1 MVSMKHKI
9 LTWNVRG
16 LNEGKKRMRVRRL
29 LSQWKVDIVC
39 LQETKLD
46 LITPDLVQS
55 IWSCPYVEW
64 SYVAS
69 NGASGGILLMWDRRA
84 VSKMEVCHGNYVVA
98 CSFRNVDDG
107 MEWAF
112 AGVYGPNRDA
122 ARRMMWEELAGLL
135 CLWELPWCIGG
146 DFNVTLFH
154 NERSGGRRRRR
165 EVATF
170 ADFTAEMGLMD
181 LPLAGGVATWANN
194 LSWSRLD
201 RFLVSP
207 EWELSYPGLVQKKLL
222 RVCSDHAPI
231 MLMRG
236 CLQNGKSSF
245 KFENMWL
252 KEEGFV
258 DKVRSWWS
266 SFSFLGSPSFIL
278 AKKLRA
284 LKGEIKRW
292 NREVFGNVGARNEAW
307 AGEVEELDR
316 LGEVRRLTEE
326 EKERRRVLVADLEAS
341 LLQEEIS
348 WRQKSRVR
356 WLKEGDKC
364 TKFFHQVASANR
376 RNNSIESLMVN
387 GSPTSDPTSIGN
399 HVVNYY
405 KSLFSEPLSWRPGLD
420 NLEFD
425 RLNGEE
431 ASGLESPFEEKE
443 VREVIKG
450 MDRDKAPGPDG
461 FSMAFFQDCWEV
473 IKEDFMAVFEEFYTR
488 GKFVKCINST
498 FISLIPKIQGAKE
511 VKDFR
516 PISLVGGV
524 YKIISKVLANRMK
537 RVMDKIISKPQNA
550 FVKGRQILDS
560 VLIANECLDSRI
572 KSEEPGILCK
582 LDMEKAYDH
591 VDWSF
596 LMYLLRRCGFG
607 EKWCSWI
614 QHCITSVRFSVLIN
628 GVPSGFF
635 GSSRGIRQ
643 GDPLSPFLFVLVMEA
658 FSRMLGAF
666 NDRGLISGFS
676 VGSSGQDRVTISHLL
691 FADDTLV
698 FCGANASQIR
708 HLGALLVCFEA
719 AAGLKVNLSKS
730 VLVPVGIVENVG
742 QLAGLLGCGYGEVPL
757 KYLGLPLGASFK
769 LKTMWAGLEDMMVR
783 KLAPWKR
790 LYLSK
795 GGRVTLIK
803 STLSNMP
810 TYMLSL
816 FPIPADVAKRI
827 EKIQRD
833 FLWGGMN
840 DDFKYHL
847 VEWDKVC
854 TPIDEGGLG
863 IRNIR
868 RFNQALLGKWLW
880 RFAHEEGAWWR
891 SVLVAKY
898 GSDWGGWRTRVI
910 SGSHGVGLWKFICMG
925 WQNFRRFFKFDPGEG
940 SKIRFWEDV
949 WCGDRTLREEF
960 PGLYSIAS
968 LKDASI
974 ADNME
979 YSSESIQWNV
989 QFSRLIQDWEV
1000 GDLAAFYKCLYENK
1014 IRGEGRDKLWWM
1026 PSSKGVFEVKSFYR
1040 AISSHGSV
1048 SFPWKSVWKSKA
1060 PPRVAFFVWTAV
1072 HSKILTLDNLG
1083 RRGLVVVNRC
1093 WLCESDVESV
1103 DHLLLHCAV
1112 ARDLWT
1118 TFFARFG
1125 LCWVMPR
1132 SVKELLASW
1141 WTAGRTR
1148 SAVVW
1153 KMVPHCILWC
1163 IWRERNNRCFEGVSR
1178 TREELIHFFL
1188 VTLFSWTTGWLAPRV
1203 ISLVDFLSL
1212 FSISS

>member
-1 MVSMKHKI
+1 VSYFSTLVTLNCVTIKTGNSSMAKARSWYVKSKKFEMLIKGGNSGLRMIERSKKQQGSIFIRRDEISWMVGAVEEALDEDTSEVF
-9 LTWNVRG
+9 WDPSSAG
-16 LNEGKKRMRVRRL
+16 FPRL
-29 LSQWKVDIVC
+29 LVQNRSNRYGRFLFIEEYEGRKRRGSVLIPEGRFGQGWTRLVSEMRIARSALWMGCDFRASKAAQVVPGRSFAEVVGRSRTLESEMKVVPAV
-39 LQETKLD
+39 T
-46 LITPDLVQS
+46 
-55 IWSCPYVEW
+55 VE
-64 SYVAS
+64 
-69 NGASGGILLMWDRRA
+69 GTTASGAHVQAHHQTRPVFSPAMLDTQIGRTKASKEAGDCVGDAPVTTQLQAKENGMMGNGNMASILPNALQNPGKSGMEAPIGGWLSDGKGRA
-84 VSKMEVCHGNYVVA
+84 SVHAELNLQVLKKCLSDIRGELVSGLKRVESIFQMLEVKELVGREVCQGNFMAA

-122 ARRMMWEELAGLL
+122 LRRQLWEELTGLM
-135 CLWELPWCIGG
+135 CIWELPWCIGG
-146 DFNVTLFH
+146 DFDVTLFH
-154 NERSGGRRRRR
+154 NERSGGVRRRRA
-165 EVATF
+165 VAAF
-170 ADFTAEMGLMD
+170 ADFIAELGLMD
-181 LPLAGGVATWANN
+181 LPLAGGVSTWANN
-194 LSWSRLD
+194 DSWSRLD

-207 EWELSYPGLVQKKLL
+207 DWELKYPGLMQKKLL

-231 MLMRG
+231 ILMRG
-236 CLQNGKSSF
+236 CVQNGKSAF

-258 DKVRSWWS
+258 DKVNSWWS
-266 SFSFLGSPSFIL
+266 SLSFMGSPSFIL
-278 AKKLRA
+278 DKKLSA

-292 NREVFGNVGARNEAW
+292 NREVFGNVGVRNKAW
-307 AGEVEELDR
+307 AEELESLDR
-316 LGEVRRLTEE
+316 IEEVRRLSEE
-326 EKERRRVLVADLEAS
+326 EKERRRVLVSDLEAS

-348 WRQKSRVR
+348 WIQKSRVR

-364 TKFFHQVASANR
+364 TKFFHQLASANR
-376 RNNSIESLMVN
+376 RNNTIESLIVD
-387 GSPTSDPTSIGN
+387 GSPTSDLDSIGE

-405 KSLFSEPLSWRPGLD
+405 ESLFSEPLSWRPRLD

-431 ASGLESPFEEKE
+431 ASSLEDPFEERE
-443 VREVIKG
+443 VKEVIKG

-473 IKEDFMAVFEEFYTR
+473 IKGDFMAVFEEFHAR
-488 GKFVKCINST
+488 GKFVKSINST
-498 FISLIPKIQGAKE
+498 FISLIPKVQGAKE

-524 YKIISKVLANRMK
+524 YKIISKVLANRMRK
-537 RVMDKIISKPQNA
+537 VMDKIISKPQNA

-572 KSEEPGILCK
+572 KSEEPGVLCK

-596 LMYLLRRCGFG
+596 LLYLLRRCGFG

-614 QHCITSVRFSVLIN
+614 QHCISSVRFSVLIN

-635 GSSRGIRQ
+635 GCSRGVRQ

-666 NDRGLISGFS
+666 TERGLISGFS
-676 VGSSGQDRVTISHLL
+676 VGSSGQDRVNVYHLL

-698 FCGANASQIR
+698 FCGANTSQIR

-719 AAGLKVNLSKS
+719 VAGLKVNLSKS
-730 VLVPVGIVENVG
+730 ILIPVGHVENVG
-742 QLAGLLGCGYGEVPL
+742 QLAGLLGCGFGEVPL

-769 LKTMWAGLEDMMVR
+769 LKSMWVGLEDMMLR
-783 KLAPWKR
+783 RLAPWKR

-816 FPIPADVAKRI
+816 FPIPIAVAKRL

-898 GSDWGGWRTRVI
+898 GSDWGGWRSGVI

-925 WQNFRRFFKFDPGEG
+925 WQNFRRF
-940 SKIRFWEDV
+940 
-949 WCGDRTLREEF
+949 C
-960 PGLYSIAS
+960 
-968 LKDASI
+968 
-974 ADNME
+974 
-979 YSSESIQWNV
+979 
-989 QFSRLIQDWEV
+989 
-1000 GDLAAFYKCLYENK
+1000 
-1014 IRGEGRDKLWWM
+1014 
-1026 PSSKGVFEVKSFYR
+1026 
-1040 AISSHGSV
+1040 
-1048 SFPWKSVWKSKA
+1048 
-1060 PPRVAFFVWTAV
+1060 
-1072 HSKILTLDNLG
+1072 
-1083 RRGLVVVNRC
+1083 
-1093 WLCESDVESV
+1093 
-1103 DHLLLHCAV
+1103 
-1112 ARDLWT
+1112 
-1118 TFFARFG
+1118 
-1125 LCWVMPR
+1125 
-1132 SVKELLASW
+1132 
-1141 WTAGRTR
+1141 
-1148 SAVVW
+1148 
-1153 KMVPHCILWC
+1153 
-1163 IWRERNNRCFEGVSR
+1163 
-1178 TREELIHFFL
+1178 
-1188 VTLFSWTTGWLAPRV
+1188 
-1203 ISLVDFLSL
+1203 
-1212 FSISS
+1212 

>member
-16 LNEGKKRMRVRRL
+16 LNEGKKRLRVRRL

-46 LITPDLVQS
+46 LITLDLVQS
-55 IWSCPYVEW
+55 IWRCPYVEW

-69 NGASGGILLMWDRRA
+69 NGASGGILLMWDRRV
-84 VSKMEVCHGNYVVA
+84 VSKVEVCHGSYVVA

-154 NERSGGRRRRR
+154 NERSGGVRRRR

-207 EWELSYPGLVQKKLL
+207 DWEFSYPGLVQKKLL

-231 MLMRG
+231 ILMRG
-236 CLQNGKSSF
+236 CLQNGKCPF

-266 SFSFLGSPSFIL
+266 SFFFMGSPSFIL

-284 LKGEIKRW
+284 LKSEIKRW
-292 NREVFGNVGARNEAW
+292 NREVFGNVGARNKARTE
-307 AGEVEELDR
+307 EVEELDR
-316 LGEVRRLTEE
+316 LGEIRRLSEE
-326 EKERRRVLVADLEAS
+326 EMERRRVLVADLEAS

-387 GSPTSDPTSIGN
+387 GSPTSDPTRIGD

-405 KSLFSEPLSWRPGLD
+405 KSLFSEPLSWRPRLD

-431 ASGLESPFEEKE
+431 AASLENPFEEKE

-473 IKEDFMAVFEEFYTR
+473 IKEDVMAVFEEFYTR

-524 YKIISKVLANRMK
+524 YKIISKVLANRMR

-572 KSEEPGILCK
+572 KSEEPGVLCK

-628 GVPSGFF
+628 GIPSGFF
-635 GSSRGIRQ
+635 GSSRGVRQ
-643 GDPLSPFLFVLVMEA
+643 GDPLSSFLFVLVMEA

-676 VGSSGQDRVTISHLL
+676 VGSREQDRVTISHLL

-698 FCGANASQIR
+698 FCGANVSQIR

-719 AAGLKVNLSKS
+719 VAGLKVNLSKS
-730 VLVPVGIVENVG
+730 VLVPVGLVENVG

-840 DDFKYHL
+840 DEFKHHL
-847 VEWDKVC
+847 VEWAKVC

-898 GSDWGGWRTRVI
+898 GSDWGGWRSGVI

-925 WQNFRRFFKFDPGEG
+925 WQNFRRFFKYDPGEG
-940 SKIRFWEDV
+940 SKIHFWEDV
-949 WCGDRTLREEF
+949 WCGDRTLKEEF
-960 PGLYSIAS
+960 PGLYNIAS
-968 LKDASI
+968 FKDASI
-974 ADNME
+974 ADSME
-979 YSSESIQWNV
+979 YSSESIQWNI
-989 QFSRLIQDWEV
+989 QFSRLIHDWEV
-1000 GDLAAFYKCLYENK
+1000 GDLATFYKCLYEYK
-1014 IRGEGRDKLWWM
+1014 LRGEGRDKLWWM
-1026 PSSKGVFEVKSFYR
+1026 PSRKGVFEVKSFYR
-1040 AISSHGSV
+1040 ALSPHGLG

-1112 ARDLWT
+1112 ARDLWIA
-1118 TFFARFG
+1118 FFARFG

-1163 IWRERNNRCFEGVSR
+1163 IWRERNNRCFEGLSR
-1178 TREELIHFFL
+1178 TREELLHLFL

-1203 ISLVDFLSL
+1203 ISFVDFLSF
-1212 FSISS
+1212 FSFSS

>member
-1 MVSMKHKI
+1 MLWI
-9 LTWNVRG
+9 FLFG
-16 LNEGKKRMRVRRL
+16 LSQVFGPNSDRDRRL
-29 LSQWKVDIVC
+29 L
-39 LQETKLD
+39 LD
-46 LITPDLVQS
+46 DL
-55 IWSCPYVEW
+55 
-64 SYVAS
+64 A
-69 NGASGGILLMWDRRA
+69 GILRWWNMPWYI
-84 VSKMEVCHGNYVVA
+84 GNDING
-98 CSFRNVDDG
+98 FRYGVDDG

-154 NERSGGRRRRR
+154 NERSGGVRRRR

-207 EWELSYPGLVQKKLL
+207 DWEFSYPGLVQKKLL

-231 MLMRG
+231 ILMRG
-236 CLQNGKSSF
+236 CLQNGKCPF

-266 SFSFLGSPSFIL
+266 SFSFMGSPSFIL

-292 NREVFGNVGARNEAW
+292 NREVFGNVGARNKAW
-307 AGEVEELDR
+307 TEEVEELDR
-316 LGEVRRLTEE
+316 LGEVRRLSEE
-326 EKERRRVLVADLEAS
+326 EMERRRVLVADLEAS

-387 GSPTSDPTSIGN
+387 GSPTSDPTSIGD

-405 KSLFSEPLSWRPGLD
+405 KSLFSEPLSWRPRLD

-431 ASGLESPFEEKE
+431 AASLEYPFEEKE

-473 IKEDFMAVFEEFYTR
+473 IKEDVMAVFEEFYTR

-524 YKIISKVLANRMK
+524 YKIISKVLANRMR

-572 KSEEPGILCK
+572 KSKEPGVLCK

-628 GVPSGFF
+628 GAPPVF
-635 GSSRGIRQ
+635 
-643 GDPLSPFLFVLVMEA
+643 
-658 FSRMLGAF
+658 LGA
-666 NDRGLISGFS
+666 
-676 VGSSGQDRVTISHLL
+676 
-691 FADDTLV
+691 
-698 FCGANASQIR
+698 
-708 HLGALLVCFEA
+708 
-719 AAGLKVNLSKS
+719 
-730 VLVPVGIVENVG
+730 PVGFVKVIRS
-742 QLAGLLGCGYGEVPL
+742 LL
-757 KYLGLPLGASFK
+757 SF
-769 LKTMWAGLEDMMVR
+769 
-783 KLAPWKR
+783 
-790 LYLSK
+790 
-795 GGRVTLIK
+795 
-803 STLSNMP
+803 
-810 TYMLSL
+810 
-816 FPIPADVAKRI
+816 
-827 EKIQRD
+827 
-833 FLWGGMN
+833 
-840 DDFKYHL
+840 
-847 VEWDKVC
+847 
-854 TPIDEGGLG
+854 
-863 IRNIR
+863 
-868 RFNQALLGKWLW
+868 
-880 RFAHEEGAWWR
+880 
-891 SVLVAKY
+891 
-898 GSDWGGWRTRVI
+898 
-910 SGSHGVGLWKFICMG
+910 
-925 WQNFRRFFKFDPGEG
+925 
-940 SKIRFWEDV
+940 
-949 WCGDRTLREEF
+949 
-960 PGLYSIAS
+960 
-968 LKDASI
+968 
-974 ADNME
+974 
-979 YSSESIQWNV
+979 
-989 QFSRLIQDWEV
+989 
-1000 GDLAAFYKCLYENK
+1000 
-1014 IRGEGRDKLWWM
+1014 
-1026 PSSKGVFEVKSFYR
+1026 
-1040 AISSHGSV
+1040 
-1048 SFPWKSVWKSKA
+1048 
-1060 PPRVAFFVWTAV
+1060 
-1072 HSKILTLDNLG
+1072 
-1083 RRGLVVVNRC
+1083 
-1093 WLCESDVESV
+1093 
-1103 DHLLLHCAV
+1103 
-1112 ARDLWT
+1112 
-1118 TFFARFG
+1118 
-1125 LCWVMPR
+1125 LCW
-1132 SVKELLASW
+1132 
-1141 WTAGRTR
+1141 
-1148 SAVVW
+1148 
-1153 KMVPHCILWC
+1153 
-1163 IWRERNNRCFEGVSR
+1163 
-1178 TREELIHFFL
+1178 
-1188 VTLFSWTTGWLAPRV
+1188 
-1203 ISLVDFLSL
+1203 
-1212 FSISS
+1212 

>member
-16 LNEGKKRMRVRRL
+16 LNEGKKRLRVRRL

-46 LITPDLVQS
+46 LITLDLVQS
-55 IWSCPYVEW
+55 IWRCPYVEW

-69 NGASGGILLMWDRRA
+69 NGASGGILLMWDRRV
-84 VSKMEVCHGNYVVA
+84 VSKVEVCHGSYVVA

-154 NERSGGRRRRR
+154 NERSGGVRRRR

-207 EWELSYPGLVQKKLL
+207 DWEFSYPGLVQKKLL

-231 MLMRG
+231 ILMRG
-236 CLQNGKSSF
+236 CLQNGKCPF

-266 SFSFLGSPSFIL
+266 SFSFMGSPSFIL

-292 NREVFGNVGARNEAW
+292 NREVFGNVGARNKAW
-307 AGEVEELDR
+307 TEEVEELDR
-316 LGEVRRLTEE
+316 LGEIRRLSEE
-326 EKERRRVLVADLEAS
+326 EMERRRVLVADLEAS

-387 GSPTSDPTSIGN
+387 GSPTSDPTSIGD

-405 KSLFSEPLSWRPGLD
+405 KSLFSEPLSWRPRLD

-431 ASGLESPFEEKE
+431 AASLENPFEEKE

-473 IKEDFMAVFEEFYTR
+473 IKEDVMAVFEEFYTR

-524 YKIISKVLANRMK
+524 YKIISKVLANRMR

-572 KSEEPGILCK
+572 KSEEPGVLCK

-628 GVPSGFF
+628 GIPSGFF
-635 GSSRGIRQ
+635 GSSRGVRQ
-643 GDPLSPFLFVLVMEA
+643 GDPLSSFLFVLVMEA

-676 VGSSGQDRVTISHLL
+676 VGSREQDRVTISHLL

-698 FCGANASQIR
+698 FCGANVSQIR

-730 VLVPVGIVENVG
+730 VLVPVGLVENVG

-840 DDFKYHL
+840 DEFKHHL
-847 VEWDKVC
+847 VEWAKVC

-898 GSDWGGWRTRVI
+898 GSDWGGWRSGVI

-925 WQNFRRFFKFDPGEG
+925 WQNFRRFFKYDPGEG
-940 SKIRFWEDV
+940 SKIHFWEDV
-949 WCGDRTLREEF
+949 WCGDRTLKEEF
-960 PGLYSIAS
+960 PGLYNIAS
-968 LKDASI
+968 FKDASI
-974 ADNME
+974 ADSME
-979 YSSESIQWNV
+979 YSSESIQWNI
-989 QFSRLIQDWEV
+989 QFSRLIHDWEV
-1000 GDLAAFYKCLYENK
+1000 GDLATFYKCLYEYK
-1014 IRGEGRDKLWWM
+1014 LRGEGRDKLWWL
-1026 PSSKGVFEVKSFYR
+1026 PSRKGVFEVKSFYR
-1040 AISSHGSV
+1040 ALSPHGLG

-1103 DHLLLHCAV
+1103 DHLLLHCAA
-1112 ARDLWT
+1112 ARDLWIA
-1118 TFFARFG
+1118 FFARFG

-1163 IWRERNNRCFEGVSR
+1163 IWRERNNRCFEGLSR
-1178 TREELIHFFL
+1178 TREELLHFFL

-1203 ISLVDFLSL
+1203 ISFVDFLSF
-1212 FSISS
+1212 FSLSS